1 MVEDMGEFG
10 TGSSSEPDAVAS
22 SASGSKSRSR
32 ARIAA
37 VGAGAALVVGVGGIA
52 VATSGSPSPSTPGAS
67 PSPSASP
74 SAKAPVAA
82 TGPPSRRARRTR
94 SGSQGRVRRGG
105 PGGFGSLGG
114 FGVVHGTYVVAKPG
128 GGYQTVQTQ
137 TGTVKA
143 VSATSLSVTSKDGF
157 AFTYVVKAG
166 TNVDAQRDGIA
177 SVKKGDQVL
186 VRATLSGKT
195 ATVTR
200 VVDLTRAAEERAEVQ
215 RQGRR
220 LPRSRSRPVRI
231 AHPRH
236 RHLTHGIPEPAP
248 N

>member
-1 MVEDMGEFG
+1 MVENMGEFG

-37 VGAGAALVVGVGGIA
+37 VGAGAVLVVGVGGIA

-67 PSPSASP
+67 TSPSASP
-74 SAKAPVAA
+74 SAKAPSPPPGHLPG
-82 TGPPSRRARRTR
+82 GPDGHGPGRRGGFGA
-94 SGSQGRVRRGG
+94 GG
-105 PGGFGSLGG
+105 PGGFGALGG

-200 VVDLTRAAEERAEVQ
+200 VVDLTELQKNAPKFN
-215 RQGRR
+215 GKGGGF
-220 LPRSRSRPVRI
+220 PGHRPGTS
-231 AHPRH
+231 ASP
-236 RHLTHGIPEPAP
+236 TPGTGT
-248 N
+248 